1 LHDVLDMLPAYV
13 ILLDREYSV
22 SFLNRYFRERFGEA
36 EGRRCFEWLFGRTEP
51 CETCETYTVFKTN
64 GPHHWQWTGPDSRNY
79 DVFDFPFTDTDGS
92 SLIMEVGIDVTEL
105 KQAQEDTNRAVA
117 MLQMVFDG
125 ISDPLLMIDRDLTV
139 RMLNRAAA
147 AYFQVTSRDEA
158 IGKTCHELATGSCE
172 PCVDCGINVA
182 MLEGGQTTFE
192 RKGLFDPKHIEQVA
206 VYPVGEAENEIWGAI
221 VRIEDITEKRKME
234 KQLTRADRLSSLGQ
248 LSGGIAHEIRNPL
261 AGINLF
267 IDILSDEEKFS
278 RTPQEQD
285 ILNEV
290 KINIKKI
297 DGIIKRVLDFARQS
311 ETAASSRV
319 KVSVLLD
326 DSLKL
331 WQSKMVRQG
340 IQLKVLVEDGL
351 ADVLGDPIE
360 IQQVLNNLIRNAVEA
375 METGGTLTVSV
386 KNATLSFDRK
396 RRAVI
401 TRVRDS
407 GPGIPSEQQ
416 KRVFN
421 PFFTTKHTGTGLGLA
436 ISHRIVSQHG
446 GLIFLESA
454 AGQGTTF
461 TVELPAAID

>member
-1 LHDVLDMLPAYV
+1 
-13 ILLDREYSV
+13 
-22 SFLNRYFRERFGEA
+22 
-36 EGRRCFEWLFGRTEP
+36 
-51 CETCETYTVFKTN
+51 
-64 GPHHWQWTGPDSRNY
+64 
-79 DVFDFPFTDTDGS
+79 
-92 SLIMEVGIDVTEL
+92 
-105 KQAQEDTNRAVA
+105 
-117 MLQMVFDG
+117 
-125 ISDPLLMIDRDLTV
+125 
-139 RMLNRAAA
+139 
-147 AYFQVTSRDEA
+147 
-158 IGKTCHELATGSCE
+158 
-172 PCVDCGINVA
+172 
-182 MLEGGQTTFE
+182 
-192 RKGLFDPKHIEQVA
+192 
-206 VYPVGEAENEIWGAI
+206 